1 LAASIRS
8 FDVRFQHF
16 LCSTVAQMKRRAFL
30 GSSLMIVSLPQIA
43 SAQSSTRVFRIGWV
57 VGTSATASAPLLNA
71 FRKGLADLGYIE
83 GRNLAIEARY
93 ADDVPERVAALA
105 EELVRIPVDVVVTQG
120 TATWAVVKIVTSVPV
135 VYTFSADPVEAGFAP
150 SLARPSGNATGLTL
164 MSVELN
170 GKRFELLHEALPAV
184 RRATIIANPDHRGE
198 HLERRDSEE
207 SARRLGISI
216 QYLPVHNDAEI
227 ATRLPSIAAANS
239 EAIVVFPDPLTIRN
253 RQLLIDYGMA
263 RQVPVIGAWAIFAQ
277 SGALLTYGPRLTES
291 YRRAAYYV
299 DRILKGTRP
308 ADLPIERPTVFEL
321 VVNLKTAK
329 ALSITI
335 PQAVLLRADEV
346 IQ

>member
-1 LAASIRS
+1 
-8 FDVRFQHF
+8 
-16 LCSTVAQMKRRAFL
+16 MKRRAFV
-30 GSSLMIVSLPQIA
+30 GSSLIIASLPQIA
-43 SAQSSTRVFRIGWV
+43 AAQPSTSVFRIGWV
-57 VGTSATASAPLLNA
+57 VGTSATASAPLLDA
-71 FRKGLADLGYIE
+71 FRKGLADHGYIE

-93 ADDVPERVAALA
+93 ADDVPERVAGLA
-105 EELVRIPVDVVVTQG
+105 AELVRIPVDVVVTQG
-120 TATWAVVKIVTSVPV
+120 TATWAVVKVVTSVPV

-150 SLARPSGNATGLTL
+150 SLARPVGNATGLTL

-227 ATRLPSIAAANS
+227 AARLPSIAAANS

-253 RQLLIDYGMA
+253 RQVVIDYGTA

-299 DRILKGTRP
+299 DRILKGTKP
-308 ADLPIERPTVFEL
+308 ADLPIERPTIFEL
-321 VVNLKTAK
+321 VINLKTAK
-329 ALSITI
+329 ALRLTI
-335 PQAVLLRADEV
+335 PQSVLARADEV